1 MRTVADRRGGPD
13 APLRDELRPVLAVAA
28 GVVAVVLAVA
38 AVAIFVP
45 EVRDVFARLPI
56 AIAILI
62 GGTAWVLWQITRRS
76 PSP

>member
-1 MRTVADRRGGPD
+1 VAEQRPGPQD
-13 APLRDELRPVLAVAA
+13 PLRDELRPVLAVAG
-28 GVVAVVLAVA
+28 GVVVVVLAVA

-45 EVRDVFARLPI
+45 GVREVFARLPI
-56 AIAILI
+56 AIAVLI

>member
-1 MRTVADRRGGPD
+1 MPTVADSPRGPE
-13 APLRDELRPVLAVAA
+13 APLRDELRPVLAVAV
-28 GVVAVVLAVA
+28 GVVVIVLTIA

-45 EVRDVFARLPI
+45 GVRDVFARLPI
-56 AIAILI
+56 AIAVLI

>member
-1 MRTVADRRGGPD
+1 MPTVADPRRRPEG
-13 APLRDELRPVLAVAA
+13 PLRDELRPVLGVAA
-28 GVVAVVLAVA
+28 GVVVAVLAVA

-45 EVRDVFARLPI
+45 GVRDVFARLPI
-56 AIAILI
+56 AIVVLI